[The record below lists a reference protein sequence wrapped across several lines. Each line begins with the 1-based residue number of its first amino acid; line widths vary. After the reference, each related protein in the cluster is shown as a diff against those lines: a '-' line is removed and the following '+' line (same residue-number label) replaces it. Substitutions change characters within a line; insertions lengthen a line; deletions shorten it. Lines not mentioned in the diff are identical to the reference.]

1 MGRAGRLSV
10 HTLGT
15 CPRCEGR
22 NHSFLHAS
30 RISVTE
36 SDRLR
41 LLSLTFLTRSGCHL
55 CEEAERNLD
64 WAAAKL
70 RIKVDRVDI
79 DGDDALVK
87 QWGLRIPVVLAEREI
102 VAEGIIDD
110 RRVLRDQIR
119 RVLRI

>member
-1 MGRAGRLSV
+1 M
-10 HTLGT
+10 
-15 CPRCEGR
+15 
-22 NHSFLHAS
+22 
-30 RISVTE
+30 
-36 SDRLR
+36 R